1 MDDASVYGEGIS
13 MYARVTTYQCDP
25 SRLDDLTGKLDEIK
39 AQVKAISGVVDV
51 YSAWRADGNGVTAAI
66 YESQAAAEAAA
77 SQVQAVWANLAD
89 LLVGAPNAEAY
100 ENVVHLTA

>member
-1 MDDASVYGEGIS
+1 
-13 MYARVTTYQCDP
+13 MYARITTYRCDP
-25 SRLDDLTGKLDEIK
+25 SRLDDLTAKLDEIK

-77 SQVQAVWANLAD
+77 SQVQAIWADLAD
-89 LLVGAPNAEAY
+89 LLMGAPNIETY
-100 ENVVHLTA
+100 ENVVHISA